1 MSEDNCN
8 ASNDTIRVDL
18 SSESTTIQSHSIER
32 RISMADAT
40 TTDPMV
46 YQDHG
51 EIKFKIAQSEA
62 QIRRDVA
69 NDTSTIRR
77 DLSQDTANINAN
89 IKDASWNVTDHLV
102 TSTDRI
108 TDQDTAYYISAQN
121 QAYQTA
127 TALAALTAGTNA
139 QFAATQAAIE
149 LQGAVGQAATA
160 LAAAENAAASQLA
173 SALLSQQILQ
183 DGEKTRTLMNQL
195 KMEQLNRE
203 LIEQNAKLVEC
214 RSDHRHL
221 ERSYDQSQF
230 ASVLSQMQNFQSQL
244 QETRQG
250 LVNFG
255 TMAAGAGTQ
264 SSTSN
269 NVR

>member
-1 MSEDNCN
+1 M
-8 ASNDTIRVDL
+8 DL

-32 RISMADAT
+32 RISMADTNDT
-40 TTDPMV
+40 TM
-46 YQDHG
+46 QDLG
-51 EIKFKIAQSEA
+51 DIKFKIAQAEA
-62 QIRRDVA
+62 QIRRDLA
-69 NDTSTIRR
+69 GESAYMRR
-77 DLSQDTANINAN
+77 DIAKDTAEVNSNV
-89 IKDASWNVTDHLV
+89 KDAAWNVTGHV
-102 TSTDRI
+102 VNSTDRI

-160 LAAAENAAASQLA
+160 LAAAQNASASQLA
-173 SALLSQQILQ
+173 SALLGQQILQ
-183 DGEKTRTLMNQL
+183 DGEKTRTLVNQL
-195 KMEQLNRE
+195 NTESLNRK
-203 LIEQNAKLVEC
+203 LIEQNAALVES
-214 RSDHRHL
+214 RGDARGL
-221 ERSYDQSQF
+221 ERSFNQSQF
-230 ASVLSQMQNFQSQL
+230 QLVSSQMQNFQSQL

-264 SSTSN
+264 TSTSN